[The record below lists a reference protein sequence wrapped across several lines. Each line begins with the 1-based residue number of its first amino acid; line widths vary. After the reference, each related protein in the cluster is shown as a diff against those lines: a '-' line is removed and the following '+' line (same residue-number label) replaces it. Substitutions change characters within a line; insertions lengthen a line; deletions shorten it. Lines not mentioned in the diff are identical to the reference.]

1 MRRIQGSI
9 TIFLSLILLSILA
22 LICVCLESARAAGL
36 QASAQMCAVS
46 SLQSVLAGYDRIL
59 WEQYGLFFF
68 SDSDREGTRLVQIA
82 KDYAEKN
89 GNAEASGLDWFRL
102 ANPAVEAE
110 HLTFA
115 TDSHGDI
122 FRQAVSDYMKTAGA
136 AESAEMLFEKL
147 GLTDSA
153 GELTETGEKW
163 EASSKEEELDV
174 KNLLQEYDDLKEE
187 QAEAE
192 AQPPAEEQVRETAGM
207 SREQA
212 EPVVQSVMNT
222 IRSIG
227 RFGLLG
233 FVAEDAAS
241 LSNDVLSREELPSSL
256 TASEREGDGN
266 GRRDPGVLDY
276 PLFYEYV
283 VRNLDCYTSE
293 QRKGCQVEYVITGKN
308 TERKCVS
315 SVAARLFAIRYL
327 MDQTM
332 ALTEPKLQ
340 KEAETLAVAAL
351 GWTGIVPM
359 VEGLKMILLLAMAMG
374 ESALDVRTLFSGGR
388 IPLKKDASSWRMS
401 LLHLADTLGDLSKK
415 SEEDE
420 DGLSYEDYMRILLL
434 LNNQEEIV
442 YRTMDVIQQ
451 EICRTE
457 PDFRFASCIYSGEIR
472 LTAEAQSIF
481 PLIPAISEYSFTGT
495 AGGGYQPVV
504 K

>member
-174 KNLLQEYDDLKEE
+174 KNLLQEYDDLNDE
-187 QAEAE
+187 QSEAE
-192 AQPPAEEQVRETAGM
+192 AQ
-207 SREQA
+207 
-212 EPVVQSVMNT
+212 
-222 IRSIG
+222 
-227 RFGLLG
+227 
-233 FVAEDAAS
+233 DAAS
-241 LSNDVLSREELPSSL
+241 LCNDVLSREELPSSL

-340 KEAETLAVAAL
+340 KEAETLAAAAL

-401 LLHLADTLGDLSKK
+401 LLHLADTLGDLSEK

-434 LNNQEEIV
+434 LSNQEEIV

-457 PDFRFASCIYSGEIR
+457 PDFRIASCIYSGEIH